1 MAALGPTNYRFV
13 FSGPA
18 RGYRLLLAT
27 LLGGNPRELTPDHPE
42 SFVPQFTP
50 DGKTIV
56 FIRRDGDVYRVDAD
70 GGSLRRLTEGNR
82 HVEFKLSA
90 KDQHGST
97 DGPHI
102 APDGR
107 RIAYVSQK
115 DGV

>member
-1 MAALGPTNYRFV
+1 MAGLSPGNDHVV

-27 LLGGNPRELTPDHPE
+27 LPEGTPVELTPDHPE
-42 SFVPQFTP
+42 CFVPQFAP
-50 DGKTIV
+50 DGRTIV

-70 GGSLRRLTEGNR
+70 GRNLRRLTEGNR

-97 DGPHI
+97 DGPH
-102 APDGR
+102 
-107 RIAYVSQK
+107 VSASSL
-115 DGV
+115 VTAIR